1 MLLGD
6 RYFLN
11 LEIED
16 RIYKLKYNFK
26 FLKNLYKMTDKDP
39 VEVLEG
45 FLEKQDDITL
55 KIIICCMC
63 DELTFQD
70 LENVLDNE
78 EIKVSILLGIIKLI
92 QECSIEYKETNK
104 NDSKQNESSFNFEEW
119 WNYWYFISTNILN
132 KSEDEFLD
140 SNLSEISILEK
151 QNMKY
156 KKSILISAYVDIL
169 EAKNTTDKEKIKKH
183 NKVKKNVR
191 LRDFL

>member
-1 MLLGD
+1 MLLSD

-39 VEVLEG
+39 TEVLEG
-45 FLEKQDDITL
+45 FLEKQDDITF

-78 EIKVSILLGIIKLI
+78 EIKISILLGIIKLI

-104 NDSKQNESSFNFEEW
+104 SDSKQDESSFSFEEW

-132 KSEDEFLD
+132 KSEEEFLN
-140 SNLSEISILEK
+140 SNLTEISILEK

-156 KKSILISAYVDIL
+156 KKSILISAYVDVL
-169 EAKNTTDKEKIKKH
+169 EAKNTTDKEKIKN
-183 NKVKKNVR
+183 NKTKKNVR